1 MGNSPSREAVGW
13 AIEKLED
20 AIIHLTE
27 AMYDEEVI
35 EHLEEIKDYIIEN
48 PED

>member
-1 MGNSPSREAVGW
+1 MSNTPSREAVGW
-13 AIEKLED
+13 AIEKLEE
-20 AIIHLTE
+20 AIKDLSE

>member
-1 MGNSPSREAVGW
+1 MSDSPSREAVGW
-13 AIEKLED
+13 AIEKIEE
-20 AIIHLTE
+20 AILRLSD

-35 EHLEEIKDYIIEN
+35 DHLEEIKDYIVEN